1 MAWKLMMGAPG
12 GSQAR
17 VAFADLFHRQQAG
30 QKVGP
35 AAPVRLRNGNA
46 EEAEVTHGP
55 ECLGWERFLFVP
67 KSRPGRDLS
76 FDKPGHRV
84 FQHLLFFTQPEI
96 HTELLLARI
105 YSPRFLANAI
115 RV

>member
-1 MAWKLMMGAPG
+1 MMGAPG

-67 KSRPGRDLS
+67 ESRLGRDLF
-76 FDKPGHRV
+76 FDEPGHRV
-84 FQHLLFFTQPEI
+84 FQHLLFFTQSEI
-96 HTELLLARI
+96 HIEYLSARI
-105 YSPRFLANAI
+105 YSPEFSANAT